1 MKKSDL
7 SLTEKQHSK
16 SFPIF
21 KLVSSSKQSFMT
33 DAFST

>member
-1 MKKSDL
+1 MKKSVL
-7 SLTEKQHSK
+7 RLKEKQHSK
-16 SFPIF
+16 SFPTF